1 LCAHPSLAEGKV
13 RGAMFDKERLKVML
27 AESLVVF
34 EIIKA
39 VVFKILYDLF
49 MLETDNFLNLYR
61 DECLEDGTR
70 RFVRN
75 GYKSII
81 EEVRGKVSKPP
92 PAHTSNL
99 PVNGYEFFSKNS
111 I

>member
-1 LCAHPSLAEGKV
+1 
-13 RGAMFDKERLKVML
+13 ML

-39 VVFKILYDLF
+39 VVFELLCDLL
-49 MLETDNFLNLYR
+49 MLEADNFLNLYR
-61 DECLEDGTR
+61 YERLEDGIR
-70 RFVRN
+70 SFVRN
-75 GYKSII
+75 GYKSIM

-99 PVNGYEFFSKNS
+99 PVNGYEQL
-111 I
+111 

>member
-1 LCAHPSLAEGKV
+1 L
-13 RGAMFDKERLKVML
+13 
-27 AESLVVF
+27 

-39 VVFKILYDLF
+39 VEFELLYELF
-49 MLETDNFLNLYR
+49 MLEANNFLNLYR
-61 DECLEDGTR
+61 DERLEDGTR

-75 GYKSII
+75 GYKSMM

-99 PVNGYEFFSKNS
+99 PVNGYLLSGE
-111 I
+111 IH